1 MFTLNNNCNYGFR
14 LFVTQNFPFIEKDF
28 DALSDY
34 EILCKIFEYFDKQ
47 IKAVDEKYSGIGD
60 EVESLKEQFEQLK
73 VDINTILNNFETNI
87 TNDVEIRL
95 QQNYNQ
101 VIQLL
106 SEYQTVFNNQLAN
119 LRSDL
124 MAEIQRV
131 ELGDVKAYN
140 PTNGEIENVSKVILD
155 IYEILRQNAISCSEF
170 DSLELTATE
179 FDNKEITAYNFD
191 VNGKTMLMTQ
201 I

>member
-73 VDINTILNNFETNI
+73 VEINTILNNFETNI
-87 TNDVEIRL
+87 KNDVEIRL

-101 VIQLL
+101 VVQLL
-106 SEYQTVFNNQLAN
+106 AEYQTIVNNSINQL
-119 LRSDL
+119 RTDL
-124 MAEIQRV
+124 ESEIERI

-140 PTNGEIENVSKVILD
+140 PTNGEVENISKVIMD
-155 IYEILRQNAISCSEF
+155 VYEILRQNAISCTEF
-170 DSLELTATE
+170 DGLELTATE

-191 VNGKTMLMTQ
+191 VNGKVML
-201 I
+201 IPA

>member
-1 MFTLNNNCNYGFR
+1 MFSLNNNCNYGFR

-28 DALSDY
+28 DGLTDY

-191 VNGKTMLMTQ
+191 VNGKVML
-201 I
+201 IPA

>member
-1 MFTLNNNCNYGFR
+1 MFCNNGFNNFR
-14 LFVTQNFPFIEKDF
+14 FFVLRNFPFIEKDF
-28 DALSDY
+28 DALTDY
-34 EILCKIFEYFDKQ
+34 EILCKIFEYFEKQ
-47 IKAVDEKYSGIGD
+47 IKEVDEKYSGLFD
-60 EVESLKEQFEQLK
+60 TVAELQSNFEQLK
-73 VDINTILNNFETNI
+73 IDIETTLSDFETSI
-87 TNDVEIRL
+87 KTDVNTAL

-131 ELGDVKAYN
+131 ELGDVKTYN

-155 IYEILRQNAISCSEF
+155 IYEILRQNGISCSEF

-179 FDNKEITAYNFD
+179 FDNKELTAYNFD
-191 VNGKTMLMTQ
+191 INGKIMLMPQ

>member
-60 EVESLKEQFEQLK
+60 DVESLKEQFEQLK

-101 VIQLL
+101 VVQLL
-106 SEYQTVFNNQLAN
+106 AEYQTLVNNSINQL
-119 LRSDL
+119 RTDL
-124 MAEIQRV
+124 ESEIERI

-140 PTNGEIENVSKVILD
+140 PTNGEVENISKVIMD
-155 IYEILRQNAISCSEF
+155 VYEILRQNAISCTEF
-170 DSLELTATE
+170 DGLELTATE

-191 VNGKTMLMTQ
+191 VNGKVML
-201 I
+201 IPA

>member
-14 LFVTQNFPFIEKDF
+14 LFVLQNFPFIEKDF

-101 VIQLL
+101 VVQLL
-106 SEYQTVFNNQLAN
+106 AEYQTIVNNSINQL
-119 LRSDL
+119 RTDL
-124 MAEIQRV
+124 ESEIERI

-140 PTNGEIENVSKVILD
+140 PTNGEVENISKVIMD
-155 IYEILRQNAISCSEF
+155 VYEILRQNAISCTEF
-170 DSLELTATE
+170 DGLELTATE

-191 VNGKTMLMTQ
+191 VNGKVML
-201 I
+201 IPA